1 MKSKLTN
8 LGLILLIIGTVILFW
23 TTPTNAFEPN
33 KDFGINHKN
42 EEFLSRNKI
51 LFYDP
56 NAGDCEP
63 HTFSEDSYRGQ
74 VIDGVELHS
83 NQIGFVEKFHNLA
96 ESLSIEFGIPWEAVM
111 AQGIIESGSGSSN
124 FATKRNNF
132 FGIGAFD
139 SNPDNAFRYE
149 TPEKGWRGYYENI
162 AKTSVYRTK
171 GAFKHPGDPYAYISA
186 IASTYASDPNYEKT
200 NHSYIN
206 KIIKL
211 AKNKNWKLSSELII
225 SNPEMIKNAE
235 ANQKGIKPT
244 TPSGGS
250 AFNNKCLSPELK
262 TGGMNLEEAQAFME
276 HYAKEADKMT
286 KISPIKFDGAKIDGH
301 KDCATG
307 TLNNCS
313 GFVQWF
319 LNRYTS
325 LGPDKAILKQG
336 SQAAT
341 YYINNYNSIIDG
353 GGVPKIYAIMSEG
366 PFEGHTTINGVK
378 YNNHT
383 AIVLGINIEK
393 NQVILGEAGCVS
405 SVEKYYR
412 PKAKVVNLNHY
423 LNINSPYGPK
433 YAYLDNI
440 LKTGN

>member
-1 MKSKLTN
+1 MKNRLITGLLVLLSVSVLT
-8 LGLILLIIGTVILFW
+8 LFN
-23 TTPTNAFEPN
+23 TTSTKA
-33 KDFGINHKN
+33 DDSLRINHKN

-63 HTFSEDSYRGQ
+63 HTFSEEAYQGSTVDGIKLASLQ
-74 VIDGVELHS
+74 V
-83 NQIGFVEKFHNLA
+83 GFIEKFHSLA

-111 AQGIIESGSGSSN
+111 AQGILESTSGTSN
-124 FATKRNNF
+124 LATTRNNF

-171 GAFKHPGDPYAYISA
+171 GAFNYPGDPHGYIAA
-186 IASTYASDPNYEKT
+186 IASTYASAPNYEKET
-200 NHSYIN
+200 RKLIDEL
-206 KIIKL
+206 IAL
-211 AKNKNWKLSSELII
+211 AKKKNWKLSSELII

-244 TPSGGS
+244 NPSGGS
-250 AFNNKCLSPELK
+250 AFNNKCLSPQLK

-286 KISPIKFDGAKIDGH
+286 KISPIKFDGARIDGH

-341 YYINNYNSIIDG
+341 YYINNHNSIIDG

-440 LKTGN
+440 LKIGN